1 MMVTTMAPSM
11 TPSMTPAIRNS
22 RRKRTTRGQTMVLSV
37 VTMLTM
43 ALVMAIGFN
52 IAHTAHERI
61 RIQGAADAQAYSVA
75 VLQARSFNVNA
86 VLNKVIAS
94 LLVAQMS
101 LHAWNNIASHDV
113 DMLNAGFISFL
124 MVSAYEA
131 GKAKC
136 SKWTP
141 WHCWDAIEAL
151 FIAFDYQSQKS
162 DFESKL
168 QQKEQAFNDAVEK
181 LYKAKKD
188 LYAQQKQLAS
198 TISGEIKGGK
208 ILKDMLKATAPQAK
222 YAQALDSTND
232 DNFKCSMD
240 GLDGNCG
247 GSAPLVYQRGEQ
259 SKQERS
265 KTMQNSANAARGLFN
280 LGMSPKGG
288 ALLAHKQFEGKT
300 PITVKNPSKMMNIQG
315 SGKFDAIYLGA
326 AFESRVGSSQYSKGS
341 STSDTAANVGSASGF
356 GFVKVEWRHGKGGWI
371 LGSSV
376 YSSQSGG
383 EHNGAIGDSSHNRFK
398 GICTGDDEACFVT
411 FRAHDSPSEDNDW
424 GQPNAY
430 GAVTQDLRLLQN
442 GGNGAFEVSKSGTVT
457 VKIGKVQEKITL
469 VPTTNGVAVAKAK
482 AYFHQLG
489 AGWKLPPNG
498 FDPFW
503 RAKLHPFKRDEL
515 KQVLTKAGD
524 SNASVQGPV
533 EGSEQ

>member
-1 MMVTTMAPSM
+1 MAPSM
-11 TPSMTPAIRNS
+11 TPTISSS
-22 RRKRTTRGQTMVLSV
+22 RRKRTARGQTMVLSV

-52 IAHTAHERI
+52 ISHTAHERI

-86 VLNKVIAS
+86 VLNRVIAS

-113 DMLNAGFISFL
+113 DMLNAGFIGFL
-124 MVSAYEA
+124 MVAAYEA

-136 SKWTP
+136 SKWTF

-151 FIAFDYQSQKS
+151 FIAFDYLSEKG
-162 DFESKL
+162 DFEDKL
-168 QQKEQAFNDAVEK
+168 EQKEQAFNEAVEK
-181 LYKAKKD
+181 LYKAKQE
-188 LYAQQKQLAS
+188 LYDQEKQLATTVS
-198 TISGEIKGGK
+198 NQIRSSGS
-208 ILKDMLKATAPQAK
+208 ILKGMLQATAPRAK
-222 YAQALDSTND
+222 YATALDLTNEA
-232 DNFKCSMD
+232 NFKCTLD
-240 GLDGNCG
+240 GLPNSGCN
-247 GSAPLVYQRGEQ
+247 GSAPLVYQRSEQ
-259 SKQERS
+259 SKEERS
-265 KTMQNSANAARGLFN
+265 RTMQNAANAARGLFN
-280 LGMSPKGG
+280 RGMSPVGG
-288 ALLAHKQFEGKT
+288 TTLAHKQFEGNT
-300 PITVKNPSKMMNIQG
+300 PITVRNPSKMMNIQG

-326 AFESRVGSSQYSKGS
+326 PFVSRVGSSEFSKGS
-341 STSDTAANVGSASGF
+341 SSGDTAANVGSASGF
-356 GFVKVEWRHGKGGWI
+356 GFVKVEWRHGKGAWI

-376 YSSQSGG
+376 YSSPGGG

-398 GICTGDDEACFVT
+398 GICTGEDKACFVT
-411 FRAHDSPSEDNDW
+411 FRAHDSPSADNDF

-430 GAVTQDLRLLQN
+430 GAVTQDLRVLQN

-457 VKIGKVQEKITL
+457 IKIGDVQEKVKL
-469 VPTTNGVAVAKAK
+469 VPSTTGVAVGKAK

-515 KQVLTKAGD
+515 RQVLTRAGD
-524 SNASVQGPV
+524 SNAGVQGPV
-533 EGSEQ
+533 EGGDQ